1 MESLQLEVMAEERRQ
16 QLIHTMHQV
25 RLEAEGTPFRLG
37 WFARTMLAVGQW
49 MIVFGE
55 GLRQR
60 YDRARVEAHPVRRTL
75 SMGQR

>member
-16 QLIHTMHQV
+16 QLIRTMRQV
-25 RLEAEGTPFRLG
+25 RLEAEGATRPG
-37 WFARTMLAVGQW
+37 WFAQTMLMVGQW

-60 YDRARVEAHPVRRTL
+60 YDRARVEAHPVRHAL

>member
-1 MESLQLEVMAEERRQ
+1 MESLQLEVAAEERRK

-37 WFARTMLAVGQW
+37 WFARTMLTVGQW
-49 MIVFGE
+49 MVVLGE

-60 YDRARVEAHPVRRTL
+60 YDRARGEAHPVCHTL

>member
-16 QLIHTMHQV
+16 QLMLTMRQV
-25 RLEAEGTPFRLG
+25 RLEAEATASRAGLY
-37 WFARTMLAVGQW
+37 AQAMLALSQW

-55 GLRQR
+55 RLRRR
-60 YDRARVEAHPVRRTL
+60 YDRAWAETHPVQRHL

>member
-16 QLIHTMHQV
+16 QLIRTMRQV
-25 RLEAEGTPFRLG
+25 RLEAEVATFRPG
-37 WFARTMLAVGQW
+37 WFARTMLTVGQW

-60 YDRARVEAHPVRRTL
+60 YDRARVEAHPVRHAL